1 MKFKYLVYLLV
12 TLSLI
17 LGPSANSHADSYSET
32 FTTGKEWLGK
42 MSKGEKFISVYAPM
56 ILFHRYGVNFRK
68 TPNEYA
74 ETIDRILLENPY
86 LEKEDVANIF
96 ASTVYTY
103 EPESRRAFTIM
114 KMEFEQESLKPYL
127 LIRRPSNSEVSDS

>member
-1 MKFKYLVYLLV
+1 MKPKYLVYLFIG
-12 TLSLI
+12 LSLI
-17 LGPSANSHADSYSET
+17 LGAQTNSYAYSET
-32 FTTGKEWLGK
+32 FTTGRDWLQK

-74 ETIDRILLENPY
+74 ETIDKVLLENPY

-96 ASTVYTY
+96 ASTVYAY
-103 EPESRRAFTIM
+103 EPESRRAFAIM
-114 KMEFEQESLKPYL
+114 KIAFDQETLKPYL
-127 LIRRPSNSEVSDS
+127 LINAHPRSEVDES

>member
-1 MKFKYLVYLLV
+1 MKLKYSVYLL
-12 TLSLI
+12 LI
-17 LGPSANSHADSYSET
+17 LCLTLGTAASSHAISYSET
-32 FTTGKEWLGK
+32 FTTGKEWTEK
-42 MSKGEKFISVYAPM
+42 MSKGEKFISIYAPM

-74 ETIDRILLENPY
+74 ETIDRVLLENPY

-103 EPESRRAFTIM
+103 EPESRRAFAIM
-114 KMEFEQESLKPYL
+114 KTEFEQESLKPAL
-127 LIRRPSNSEVSDS
+127 LIHRHPNSEVSDS

>member
-1 MKFKYLVYLLV
+1 MKSKYLVYLLV
-12 TLSLI
+12 GLPLI
-17 LGPSANSHADSYSET
+17 LGAVANSYAYSET
-32 FTTGKEWLGK
+32 FTTGKDWIQK

-68 TPNEYA
+68 TPNEYTD
-74 ETIDRILLENPY
+74 TIDRVLLENPY

-103 EPESRRAFTIM
+103 EPESRRAFAIM
-114 KMEFEQESLKPYL
+114 KRDVAQETLRPAL
-127 LIRRPSNSEVSDS
+127 LIKTNPSSEVSDS

>member
-1 MKFKYLVYLLV
+1 MKSRYFVYLLLS
-12 TLSLI
+12 LSLI
-17 LGPSANSHADSYSET
+17 MGPTASAETYSDT
-32 FTTGKEWLGK
+32 FTTGKVWLQK

-56 ILFHRYGVNFRK
+56 ILFHRYGVNFQK

-103 EPESRRAFTIM
+103 EPESRRAFMIM
-114 KMEFEQESLKPYL
+114 KMEFDQEGLKPYL
-127 LIRRPSNSEVSDS
+127 LIHRHPNSEINDLD